1 MNKTAKRAV
10 SALLAL
16 IFAMSFAVPV
26 YADDAIHIATADDLI
41 ALAANCVNDT
51 WSQGKT
57 VELDGDISLDG
68 TAFTPIPYF
77 NGTFNGNGHTISY
90 LDLDGKYSRAGL
102 FGVIGTS
109 GAVRDLTVSGTLD
122 ISGTTEAVGGIAGVN
137 NGRIASCRFT
147 GTVNGSVNT
156 GAIAGKNAVNGNIQA
171 CIAEG
176 SVFGSKMTGGIVGYN
191 LGLIASCRNS
201 AYVNTE
207 SRDKTLSIQDL
218 SIDTSMDL
226 AKLSSRDTVDSA
238 SDTGGIAGYS
248 SGIIRGCVNEAIIGY
263 QHVGYNVG
271 GIAGRSCGFMASC
284 ANKGEVY
291 GRKDVG
297 GIVGQMEP
305 YMELNLENSTLAK
318 MQQQLNELSALIDQ
332 TANDAQGAGG
342 AVSARLNEM
351 SGYVGNAINA
361 AGNIN
366 ITIGSGGGDTGGDTG
381 SLPDIGFDPGSGSID
396 LPDIS
401 VGGSDI
407 IVTPDLSS
415 LTAAISAIGGQITM
429 LNGAIAGASG
439 AVANDIRAV
448 NEKFNELSNTMFDAI
463 FSIGTS
469 DGDILTDTSGIDI
482 ELVRLG
488 KICAS
493 TNSGAVSGDINI
505 GGVAGAIAIEY
516 ELDPEDDIS
525 SNISAEYKREYELK
539 AVLQGCTN
547 KGSVSALRNY
557 AGSIAGRMELG
568 IITGCYGYGDV
579 ESENGDY
586 VGGIV
591 GLTNATVRS
600 NWAKCTLSGGKY
612 VGGIVGSGSEDAM
625 TITSSSVSASTVAGN
640 VSMVEVADAAQ
651 YYGAVSGADTGE
663 FLENYFVSDTLS
675 GIDGVSYAGRSDRIS
690 YENLLSIPGC
700 PDDMRHLTL
709 TFEVDDEVIKEETFD
724 YGASF
729 DADVY
734 PELPAKD
741 GYSGHWDITEL
752 NDLHFDTRVKAVY
765 DRERTAIAANT
776 ERVDGKSVI
785 FIEGSYAPTDTVS
798 DEADTA
804 EPGELTEL
812 DTSLDKALE
821 DSAARLPWYARLTAP
836 ISGGII
842 EQRHI
847 SIPDDGQST
856 HTVHYLPPEISVGS
870 VAVYVMQNG
879 RWIRTDTQEFG
890 SYVTFDVTGNEIDI
904 AAVAEVSTAGIIAGI
919 IGILAVIMLIVVL
932 SIILRRRH
940 SAKGAAMN
948 KTEKPAE
955 DASTE
960 TPAAPAAENAADSAA
975 AKPQKQR
982 ANKIITLIIC
992 LALLAGI
999 AAAAI
1004 VLAPKVGS
1012 VLSPYRALT
1021 ALGASPQ
1028 LEMNISV
1035 NAAIGDTEL
1044 DTKIPVSTKTFDEV
1058 RVSRTQIG
1066 SASLY
1071 FANDMLI
1078 LENGKAYAL
1087 GGAAP
1092 DYSALLTKIAA
1103 VYKDVNVTE
1112 NDEGETTLSVGA
1124 EQADELL
1131 RILCPELGSDSL
1143 TVESA
1148 VLTLKLTDGAVE
1160 HIALAA
1166 NGGLSGGTAFTVDAV
1181 IDGFTYSSSLTLP
1194 EEVSDAI
1201 AKNDADSLEAITDDV
1216 MNVISAWSELAARE
1230 SVTGKLALRADCGPV
1245 VLNTTLDVSSTV
1257 TDGERSYRIG
1267 KNDIGIDLDGSSD
1280 GENEQT
1286 AAKYVELADVVYL
1299 ACISGDVT
1307 SAKHGESTVYTMTLD
1322 ADSIERIVS
1331 IIAPEAEKLGA
1342 VFSLGTAELAV
1353 TDGEIDTIT
1362 INCTGTM
1369 KVVLVETAVSVNAEL
1384 TLDNAK

>member
-16 IFAMSFAVPV
+16 IFAVSFAVPA

-102 FGVIGTS
+102 FGVIGANGT
-109 GAVRDLTVSGTLD
+109 VRDLTVSGTLD

-137 NGRIASCRFT
+137 NGRISSCRFT

-156 GAIAGKNAVNGNIQA
+156 GAIAGKNAVNGSIQA
-171 CIAEG
+171 CTAAG
-176 SVFGSKMTGGIVGYN
+176 SVFGSKMTGGIAGYN

-238 SDTGGIAGYS
+238 SDTGGVAGYS

-305 YMELNLENSTLAK
+305 YMDLNIENSTLAK

-342 AVSARLNEM
+342 AVSSRLNEM

-361 AGNIN
+361 AGDIN

-401 VGGSDI
+401 GGGSDI

-525 SNISAEYKREYELK
+525 SNINAEYKREYELK

-579 ESENGDY
+579 ASESGDY

-612 VGGIVGSGSEDAM
+612 VGGIVGSGTEETM
-625 TITSSSVSASTVAGN
+625 TVTSSTVSTSTVAGN

-690 YENLLSIPGC
+690 YKNLLSIPGC

-734 PELPAKD
+734 PEIPAKD

-765 DRERTAIAANT
+765 DRERTAIAADT
-776 ERVDGKSVI
+776 ERVEGKSVI
-785 FIEGSYAPTDTVS
+785 FVEGSYAPTDTVS

-904 AAVAEVSTAGIIAGI
+904 AAVAEVSTARIIAGI
-919 IGILAVIMLIVVL
+919 VGILAVIMLIVVL

-940 SAKGAAMN
+940 GAKGAAMN
-948 KTEKPAE
+948 KAEKAADGADIEDATVLPAE
-955 DASTE
+955 STE
-960 TPAAPAAENAADSAA
+960 DSAA
-975 AKPQKQR
+975 KPKKRRAK
-982 ANKIITLIIC
+982 KIVTLIVC

-1021 ALGASPQ
+1021 SLGASPQ

-1035 NAAIGDTEL
+1035 DAAIGDTEL
-1044 DTKIPVSTKTFDEV
+1044 DTSIPVSTKTFDEV
-1058 RVSRTQIG
+1058 RVSRAQIG

-1087 GGAAP
+1087 GDAAP
-1092 DYSALLTKIAA
+1092 DYGALLTKIAA
-1103 VYKDVNVTE
+1103 VYKDVEVTE
-1112 NDEGETTLSVGA
+1112 NAEGETTLSVGA

-1131 RILCPELGSDSL
+1131 RILCPELGRDSL

-1160 HIALAA
+1160 RIALAA
-1166 NGGLSGGTAFTVDAV
+1166 NGELSGGTAFTVDAV

-1194 EEVSDAI
+1194 QEVSDAI
-1201 AKNDADSLEAITDDV
+1201 AKSDADSLDTLTDDV
-1216 MNVISAWSELAARE
+1216 MNVISAWSELAARD

-1245 VLNTTLDVSSTV
+1245 VLNAALDVSSTV

-1267 KNDIGIDLDGSSD
+1267 KNDIGIDLDGTD

-1286 AAKYVELADVVYL
+1286 AAKYVELVDVAYL

-1307 SAKHGESTVYTMTLD
+1307 SAKRGESTAYTMTLD
-1322 ADSIERIVS
+1322 ADSIERIVA

-1342 VFSLGTAELAV
+1342 VFSSGTAELTV

-1362 INCTGTM
+1362 ISCTGTM

-1384 TLDNAK
+1384 TLDSTK

>member
-16 IFAMSFAVPV
+16 ILAMSFAVPV
-26 YADDAIHIATADDLI
+26 YADDAIHISSADDLI
-41 ALAANCVNDT
+41 ALAANCVSDT

-90 LDLDGKYSRAGL
+90 LDLEGKYSRAGL
-102 FGVIGTS
+102 FGVIGAS

-156 GAIAGKNAVNGNIQA
+156 GAIAGKNAVNGSIQA

-176 SVFGSKMTGGIVGYN
+176 SVFGSKMTGGIAGYN

-226 AKLSSRDTVDSA
+226 AKLSTRDTVDSA

-305 YMELNLENSTLAK
+305 YMDLNIENSTLAK

-351 SGYVGNAINA
+351 SGYVGSAINA
-361 AGNIN
+361 AGDIN
-366 ITIGSGGGDTGGDTG
+366 ITIGSGGGDTG
-381 SLPDIGFDPGSGSID
+381 SLPDIGYDPGSGSID

-401 VGGSDI
+401 GGGSDI

-448 NEKFNELSNTMFDAI
+448 NAKFNELSNTMFDAI

-469 DGDILTDTSGIDI
+469 DGDILSDTSGIDI

-516 ELDPEDDIS
+516 ELDPEDDVS

-557 AGSIAGRMELG
+557 AGSVAGRMELG
-568 IITGCYGYGDV
+568 IITGCCGYGDV
-579 ESENGDY
+579 TSESGDY

-729 DADVY
+729 GADVY

-752 NDLHFDTRVKAVY
+752 SDLHFDTRVKAVY

-776 ERVDGKSVI
+776 ERGEGKPII
-785 FIEGSYAPTDTVS
+785 FVEGSYAPTDTVS

-821 DSAARLPWYARLTAP
+821 DSAARLPWYARLAAP

-879 RWIRTDTQEFG
+879 RWIRTDTKAFG
-890 SYVTFDVTGNEIDI
+890 SYVTFDAAGNEIDI
-904 AAVAEVSTAGIIAGI
+904 AAVAEVSTAGIITAAAI
-919 IGILAVIMLIVVL
+919 VLAVIAVIIIL

-940 SAKGAAMN
+940 SAKGAAMS

-955 DASTE
+955 GAGTE
-960 TPAAPAAENAADSAA
+960 TPAVPAAENAANSTAT
-975 AKPQKQR
+975 KPQKRR
-982 ANKIITLIIC
+982 AKKIITLIIC

-1028 LEMNISV
+1028 LEMDITV

-1044 DTKIPVSTKTFDEV
+1044 DTSIPVSTKTFDEV
-1058 RVSRTQIG
+1058 CVSRAQIG

-1124 EQADELL
+1124 EQAAELL

-1143 TVESA
+1143 TVKSA

-1160 HIALAA
+1160 RIALTA
-1166 NGGLSGGTAFTVDAV
+1166 NGGISGSTAFTVNAV

-1194 EEVSDAI
+1194 EEVSAAI

-1245 VLNTTLDVSSTV
+1245 VLNTTLDVSSAV

-1280 GENEQT
+1280 GESGQT
-1286 AAKYVELADVVYL
+1286 VAKYVELADVVYL

-1307 SAKHGESTVYTMTLD
+1307 SAKRGESSVYTMTLD
-1322 ADSIERIVS
+1322 GDSIERIVS

-1342 VFSLGTAELAV
+1342 VFSLGTAELTL
-1353 TDGEIDTIT
+1353 TDGEIDAIT
-1362 INCTGTM
+1362 ISCTGTM